1 MRGKDRCLRALRH
14 EDVDRVSVH
23 PEIDYSY
30 AAGIRNI
37 PVSECFLNP
46 RVHASVLESVFD
58 VHQGIDGLYVNLC
71 LSPSVI
77 KETKREGTELYATD
91 SSGAQWR
98 IPANDVG
105 AVTGHCIDSLDDAR
119 LKTINPLSA
128 GINETFG
135 YISDDIKSKYLIIP
149 GLTGP
154 FSQLVFIMGFEKVLI
169 SLIEQPDLLNQALEW
184 RLAIALEWLDD
195 LIALGA
201 ECVWIGEGAA
211 SSSVISPTH
220 YKEFVY
226 PFQKALIDEMKRKGI
241 NSIIHICGDVTKSMH
256 YIAETGADALDIDH
270 LVDLN
275 LAFDSIGDTVAIKGN
290 INPRELKELSAR
302 QIYEACQEKI
312 RESRRGRGL
321 ILSTGCLV
329 ARDTPRENIEAM
341 VKASI
346 DSQ

>member
-1 MRGKDRCLRALRH
+1 MRGKDRCLRTLRN

-30 AAGIRNI
+30 AAGLSNTQ
-37 PVSECFLNP
+37 VSECFLNP
-46 RVHASVLESVFD
+46 EIHARVLESIFD
-58 VHQGIDGLYVNLC
+58 IHEDIDGLYVNLC
-71 LSPSVI
+71 LSPNVI
-77 KETKREGTELYATD
+77 KEIKHEGMEIYATD
-91 SSGAQWR
+91 TSGSVWT
-98 IPANDVG
+98 IPTNDVG
-105 AVTGHCIDSLDDAR
+105 AVTRNGIDSLSDSR

-135 YISDDIKSKYLIIP
+135 YISDDIKSRYLIVP

-154 FSQLVFIMGFEKVLI
+154 FSQLVFIMGFEKVLV
-169 SLIEQPDLLNQALEW
+169 SLIEEPNLLYQALEW
-184 RLAIALEWLDD
+184 RLVIALEWLDD

-226 PFQKALIDEMKRKGI
+226 PFQKVLIDEMKRRGI
-241 NSIIHICGDVTKSMH
+241 HSIIHICGDVTKSMH

-275 LAFDSIGDTVAIKGN
+275 FALDKIGDKVVVKGN
-290 INPRELKELSAR
+290 INPRELKELSAPE
-302 QIYEACQEKI
+302 IYELSQKKI
-312 RESRRGRGL
+312 RDSRRGRGI

-329 ARDTPRENIEAM
+329 ARNTPRENIDAM
-341 VKASI
+341 VKASV
-346 DSQ
+346 DLR